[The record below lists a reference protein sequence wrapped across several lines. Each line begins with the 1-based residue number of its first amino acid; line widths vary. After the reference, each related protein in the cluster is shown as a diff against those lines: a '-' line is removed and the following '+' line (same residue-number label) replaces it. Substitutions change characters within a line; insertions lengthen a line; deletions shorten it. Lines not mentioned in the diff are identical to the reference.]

1 MKQYILIIAILIIG
15 LKNILAQ
22 TDNDTTLIQK
32 SNSGYS
38 YNGNSLNTRRMKEV
52 LLANDEASQVFRNAL
67 SSRGTALTFLISGG
81 VTLVGGRIM
90 DPSVGIFKIVGGF
103 FILSAIVASTT
114 YEIRKDKAVEIYN
127 NAIKQKYN
135 PENTLSIGLNSNG
148 VGIQFNF

>member
-1 MKQYILIIAILIIG
+1 MKQYFLIIIMLFIG
-15 LKNILAQ
+15 LQDILAQ
-22 TDNDTTLIQK
+22 HDNDTTLIQK

-52 LLANDEASQVFRNAL
+52 LLVNDEASQAYQNAL
-67 SSRGTALTFLISGG
+67 NTRGIAFTFLISGG
-81 VTLVGGRIM
+81 TTLAGGFIM
-90 DPSVGIFKIVGGF
+90 DPSIGLFKVAGGIL
-103 FILSAIVASTT
+103 ILSAIFTNIS
-114 YEIRKDKAVEIYN
+114 YEIRKDKAVKIYN